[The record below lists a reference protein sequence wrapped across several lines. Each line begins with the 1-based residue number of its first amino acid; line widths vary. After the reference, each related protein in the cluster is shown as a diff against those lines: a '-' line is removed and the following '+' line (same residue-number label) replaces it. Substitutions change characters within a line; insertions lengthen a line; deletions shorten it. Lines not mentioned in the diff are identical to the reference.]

1 MKYRAFI
8 LLLSFLPAV
17 HAYAQA
23 DSLTVIGTVVN
34 GVDDNVLPLCK
45 VHLIKDGI
53 CWASGI
59 SDYDGNYSLPP
70 VVAGDYTFLVTQFG
84 DTLMCVRGLRLSR
97 NTMVRSVIQPPT
109 GGFST
114 LPAISV
120 GGLVQLRPVS
130 VSARKNLL
138 YGLGLLITS
147 PNDHRLWNFSGQIE
161 FAGDASEDF
170 SGGRASA
177 ILASLFLV
185 CPGLEVSWK
194 NSDMKNE
201 LLLYG
206 RILDVFI
213 PAPADTVSKKD

>member
-84 DTLMCVRGLRLSR
+84 DTLMCVKGLRLSR

-114 LPAISV
+114 LPTIAV
-120 GGLVQLRPVS
+120 GSLVPLRPVS
-130 VSARKNLL
+130 VRARRNLL
-138 YGLGLLITS
+138 YGMGMMITS
-147 PNDHRLWNFSGQIE
+147 PDDERLWNFSGQMDPFFEDKDISFWYRRYKLFYKLKAMGYNITSPFE
-161 FAGDASEDF
+161 LIYPEVYHPASDSNAVDYNF
-170 SGGRASA
+170 W
-177 ILASLFLV
+177 FL
-185 CPGLEVSWK
+185 GLK
-194 NSDMKNE
+194 
-201 LLLYG
+201 
-206 RILDVFI
+206 F
-213 PAPADTVSKKD
+213 

>member
-84 DTLMCVRGLRLSR
+84 DTLMCVKGLRLSR
-97 NTMVRSVIQPPT
+97 NTMVRSVIQPPM

-130 VSARKNLL
+130 VRARRNLL
-138 YGLGLLITS
+138 YGMGLLITS
-147 PNDHRLWNFSGQIE
+147 PNDPRLW
-161 FAGDASEDF
+161 DF
-170 SGGRASA
+170 SGRMDSFEDLDISFWYSQYKLFYKLKAMGYNITSPFELIYPEVYHPASDSNA
-177 ILASLFLV
+177 VDYNFWFL
-185 CPGLEVSWK
+185 GLK
-194 NSDMKNE
+194 
-201 LLLYG
+201 
-206 RILDVFI
+206 F
-213 PAPADTVSKKD
+213 

>member
-84 DTLMCVRGLRLSR
+84 DTLMCVKGLRLSR

-109 GGFST
+109 GGFSM

-130 VSARKNLL
+130 VRARRNLL
-138 YGLGLLITS
+138 YGMGLMITS
-147 PNDHRLWNFSGQIE
+147 PDDERLWNFSGQMDPFFEDKDISFWYRRYKLFYKLKAMGYNITSPFE
-161 FAGDASEDF
+161 LIYPEVYHPASDSNAVDYNF
-170 SGGRASA
+170 W
-177 ILASLFLV
+177 FL
-185 CPGLEVSWK
+185 GLK
-194 NSDMKNE
+194 
-201 LLLYG
+201 
-206 RILDVFI
+206 F
-213 PAPADTVSKKD
+213 

>member
-1 MKYRAFI
+1 MKYRAII
-8 LLLSFLPAV
+8 LLLFLWPALRTN
-17 HAYAQA
+17 AQV

-70 VVAGDYTFLVTQFG
+70 VTAGDYTFLVTQFG
-84 DTLMCVRGLRLSR
+84 DTLMCVKGLRLSR

-130 VSARKNLL
+130 VRARRNLL
-138 YGLGLLITS
+138 GGMGLLITS
-147 PNDHRLWNFSGQIE
+147 PDDKRIWNMSGKMDHEEPEDHSFFYSIYKTFYKLKAEGYQITSPFE
-161 FAGDASEDF
+161 LIYPEIYHPASD
-170 SGGRASA
+170 SSA
-177 ILASLFLV
+177 ADYSF
-185 CPGLEVSWK
+185 W
-194 NSDMKNE
+194 
-201 LLLYG
+201 LLG
-206 RILDVFI
+206 F
-213 PAPADTVSKKD
+213 KF

>member
-84 DTLMCVRGLRLSR
+84 DTLMCVKGLRLSR
-97 NTMVRSVIQPPT
+97 NTMVRCVIQPPM

-147 PNDHRLWNFSGQIE
+147 PNDPRLW
-161 FAGDASEDF
+161 DF
-170 SGGRASA
+170 SGRMDSFEDLDISFWYSQYKLFYKLKAMGYNITSPFELIYPEVYHPASDSNA
-177 ILASLFLV
+177 VDYNFWFL
-185 CPGLEVSWK
+185 GLK
-194 NSDMKNE
+194 
-201 LLLYG
+201 
-206 RILDVFI
+206 F
-213 PAPADTVSKKD
+213 

>member
-84 DTLMCVRGLRLSR
+84 DTLMCVKGLRLSR

-109 GGFST
+109 GGFSM

-130 VSARKNLL
+130 IRARRNLL
-138 YGLGLLITS
+138 YGMGLMITNPDDERLWNLSGQMDPFFEDKDISFWYRRYKLFYKLKAMGYNITS
-147 PNDHRLWNFSGQIE
+147 PFELIYPEVYHPASDSNAVDYNFW
-161 FAGDASEDF
+161 
-170 SGGRASA
+170 
-177 ILASLFLV
+177 FL
-185 CPGLEVSWK
+185 GLK
-194 NSDMKNE
+194 
-201 LLLYG
+201 
-206 RILDVFI
+206 F
-213 PAPADTVSKKD
+213 

>member
-84 DTLMCVRGLRLSR
+84 DTLMCVKGLRLSR

-114 LPAISV
+114 LPTISV

-147 PNDHRLWNFSGQIE
+147 PNDPRLW
-161 FAGDASEDF
+161 DF
-170 SGGRASA
+170 SGRMDSFEDLDISFWYSQYKLFYKLKAMGYNITSPFELIYPEVYHPASDSNA
-177 ILASLFLV
+177 VDYNFWFL
-185 CPGLEVSWK
+185 GLK
-194 NSDMKNE
+194 
-201 LLLYG
+201 
-206 RILDVFI
+206 F
-213 PAPADTVSKKD
+213 

>member
-84 DTLMCVRGLRLSR
+84 DTLMCVKGLRLSR

-114 LPAISV
+114 LPTIAV
-120 GGLVQLRPVS
+120 GGLVPLRPVS
-130 VSARKNLL
+130 VKARRNLL
-138 YGLGLLITS
+138 YGMGLMITN
-147 PNDHRLWNFSGQIE
+147 PNDNRLWNFSGQMDPFFEDKDISFWYRRYKLFYKLKAMGYNITSPFE
-161 FAGDASEDF
+161 LIYPEVYHPASDSNAVDYNF
-170 SGGRASA
+170 W
-177 ILASLFLV
+177 FL
-185 CPGLEVSWK
+185 GLK
-194 NSDMKNE
+194 
-201 LLLYG
+201 
-206 RILDVFI
+206 F
-213 PAPADTVSKKD
+213 

>member
-59 SDYDGNYSLPP
+59 SYYDGNYSLPP

-84 DTLMCVRGLRLSR
+84 DTLMCVKGLRLSR

-114 LPAISV
+114 LPTIAV
-120 GGLVQLRPVS
+120 GGLVLLRPVS
-130 VSARKNLL
+130 VRARRNLL
-138 YGLGLLITS
+138 YGMGMMITS
-147 PNDHRLWNFSGQIE
+147 PDDERLWNFSGQMDPFFEDIDISFWYRRYKLFYKLKAMGYNITSPFE
-161 FAGDASEDF
+161 LIYPEVYHPASDSNAVDYNF
-170 SGGRASA
+170 W
-177 ILASLFLV
+177 FL
-185 CPGLEVSWK
+185 GLK
-194 NSDMKNE
+194 
-201 LLLYG
+201 
-206 RILDVFI
+206 F
-213 PAPADTVSKKD
+213 

>member
-84 DTLMCVRGLRLSR
+84 DTLMCVKGLRLSR
-97 NTMVRSVIQPPT
+97 NTMVRSVIQPPM

-114 LPAISV
+114 LPTIAV
-120 GGLVQLRPVS
+120 GGLVPLRPVS
-130 VSARKNLL
+130 VKARRNLL
-138 YGLGLLITS
+138 YGMGLQITS
-147 PNDHRLWNFSGQIE
+147 PNDPRLW
-161 FAGDASEDF
+161 DF
-170 SGGRASA
+170 SGRMDSFEDLDISFWYSQYKLFYKLKAMGYNITSPFELIYPEVYHPASDSNA
-177 ILASLFLV
+177 VDYNFWFL
-185 CPGLEVSWK
+185 GLK
-194 NSDMKNE
+194 
-201 LLLYG
+201 
-206 RILDVFI
+206 F
-213 PAPADTVSKKD
+213 

>member
-84 DTLMCVRGLRLSR
+84 DTLMCVKGLRLSR
-97 NTMVRSVIQPPT
+97 NTMVRSVIQPPM

-147 PNDHRLWNFSGQIE
+147 PNDPRLW
-161 FAGDASEDF
+161 DF
-170 SGGRASA
+170 SGRMDSFEDLDISFWYSQYKLFYKLKAMGYNITSPFELIYPEVYHPASDSNA
-177 ILASLFLV
+177 VDYNFWFL
-185 CPGLEVSWK
+185 GLK
-194 NSDMKNE
+194 
-201 LLLYG
+201 
-206 RILDVFI
+206 F
-213 PAPADTVSKKD
+213 

>member
-84 DTLMCVRGLRLSR
+84 DTLMCVKGLRLSR

-147 PNDHRLWNFSGQIE
+147 PNDPRLW
-161 FAGDASEDF
+161 DF
-170 SGGRASA
+170 SGRMDSFEDLDISFWYGQYKLFYKLKAMGYNITSPFELIYPEVYHPASDSNA
-177 ILASLFLV
+177 VDYNFWFL
-185 CPGLEVSWK
+185 GL
-194 NSDMKNE
+194 
-201 LLLYG
+201 
-206 RILDVFI
+206 IF
-213 PAPADTVSKKD
+213 

>member
-23 DSLTVIGTVVN
+23 DSLTVEGTVVN

-84 DTLMCVRGLRLSR
+84 DTLMCVKGLRLSR

-147 PNDHRLWNFSGQIE
+147 PNDPRLW
-161 FAGDASEDF
+161 DF
-170 SGGRASA
+170 SGRMDSFEDLDISFWYRRYKLFYKLKAMGYNITSPFELIYPEVYHPASDSRAA
-177 ILASLFLV
+177 DYRIWFL
-185 CPGLEVSWK
+185 GLK
-194 NSDMKNE
+194 
-201 LLLYG
+201 
-206 RILDVFI
+206 F
-213 PAPADTVSKKD
+213 